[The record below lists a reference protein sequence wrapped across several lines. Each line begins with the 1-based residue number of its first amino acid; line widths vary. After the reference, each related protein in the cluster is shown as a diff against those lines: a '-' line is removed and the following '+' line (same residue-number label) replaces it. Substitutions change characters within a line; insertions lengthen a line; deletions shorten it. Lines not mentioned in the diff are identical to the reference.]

1 MKRPK
6 TNAVRYLNRFVVYVH
21 GRTVLTN
28 RVKMIFLNE
37 NTATISIDS
46 LLSKYAGSRISID
59 SSMGNDN
66 IATMS
71 IGSLIGKYAWS
82 RISTDY
88 FNG

>member
-1 MKRPK
+1 
-6 TNAVRYLNRFVVYVH
+6 
-21 GRTVLTN
+21 
-28 RVKMIFLNE
+28 MIFLNE

-46 LLSKYAGSRISID
+46 LLSQYAGSRISID

-82 RISTDY
+82 RISINFSMGTY
-88 FNG
+88 LWFSMHVLL